1 MSALTRFFAGAIHG
15 RTHRSAPTQ
24 CRKRSGTN
32 GKWSGTVPLR
42 GGTKPAPYRCTT
54 VGSSERADV
63 DIGPSAAEAAWRSG
77 GWLGPA
83 RRRGSGTPD
92 RRALRG
98 KVQEGE
104 TPSWFPALAPER
116 SWIIFPGDMC
126 GGKNS
131 SHGAT
136 CEQDPAPRGWVLF
149 APKRSA
155 AMPEGPRHRAAMRHG
170 ALQKITDHFPGGV
183 YGGKIP

>member
-98 KVQEGE
+98 KVQEGMPLPGFRRSRRKE
-104 TPSWFPALAPER
+104 VGSFFPAA
-116 SWIIFPGDMC
+116 C
-126 GGKNS
+126 T
-131 SHGAT
+131 A
-136 CEQDPAPRGWVLF
+136 
-149 APKRSA
+149 
-155 AMPEGPRHRAAMRHG
+155 
-170 ALQKITDHFPGGV
+170 
-183 YGGKIP
+183 GKILLTERRVKEDRPNGTALFCAKAECNASEAPILWMGASGLSR

>member
-92 RRALRG
+92 CRALRG
-98 KVQEGE
+98 KVQEGMPLPGFRRLRRKE
-104 TPSWFPALAPER
+104 SKSFFAAACTWRKILLGLPVPKAR
-116 SWIIFPGDMC
+116 SQAASLIGR
-126 GGKNS
+126 KV
-131 SHGAT
+131 A
-136 CEQDPAPRGWVLF
+136 RLF
-149 APKRSA
+149 AS
-155 AMPEGPRHRAAMRHG
+155 E
-170 ALQKITDHFPGGV
+170 L
-183 YGGKIP
+183 

>member
-98 KVQEGE
+98 KVQEGMPLPGFRRLRRKE
-104 TPSWFPALAPER
+104 SKSFFAAACTWRKILLRPQVWKMAAPMGRPFYARSRPALSFAQ
-116 SWIIFPGDMC
+116 G
-126 GGKNS
+126 S
-131 SHGAT
+131 SA
-136 CEQDPAPRGWVLF
+136 VLGEEIS
-149 APKRSA
+149 R
-155 AMPEGPRHRAAMRHG
+155 
-170 ALQKITDHFPGGV
+170 
-183 YGGKIP
+183 